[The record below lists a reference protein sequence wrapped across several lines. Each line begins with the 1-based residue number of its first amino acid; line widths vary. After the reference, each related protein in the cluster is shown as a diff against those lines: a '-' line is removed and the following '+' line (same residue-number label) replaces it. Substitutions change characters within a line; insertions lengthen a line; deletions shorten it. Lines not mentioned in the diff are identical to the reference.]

1 MYDGGDLLTTGDDQT
16 IIEYIFH
23 RYEAEALRNLTDSQ
37 ITYRLTWQYGKET
50 DAVWKNSDELTRLYM
65 QSHPTEL
72 TKYAVHRICN
82 MIHCLFDYLPKLTTG
97 AYSDVPMEP
106 KELRSINSGM
116 TNLLNFIP
124 NSVNKIKRDI
134 SFESKISGGDYFDIK
149 VIERVLSNIFNTYTD
164 EHRDLDT
171 DHAKHHFGVKRHEVL
186 NANVYCNFS
195 KLFDLLKKFV
205 LTKLPN
211 VLSCLY
217 NVKSINDN
225 RNVLSILASVASVF
239 MQLRIPLN
247 MHPNKLD
254 RLYEKYIKRLDPT
267 IEAIQVARQY
277 SGFNLLEVV
286 GAEPCI
292 LSGSQYV
299 TDPLTRNNFYHE
311 EPAELSSKTEIKEDS
326 LAERLLVTQ
335 ILACGPLDSYQ

>member
-1 MYDGGDLLTTGDDQT
+1 MYDGGDLLTGDDDLT

-23 RYEAEALRNLTDSQ
+23 RYEAEVLRNLTDSQ
-37 ITYRLTWQYGKET
+37 VTYRLVWQYGKET
-50 DAVWKNSDELTRLYM
+50 DAVWKDSEELTRLYM

-82 MIHCLFDYLPKLTTG
+82 LISCLFEYLPKLTTG
-97 AYSDVPMEP
+97 AFSDVPMDP
-106 KELRSINSGM
+106 KELKSINSCM

-149 VIERVLSNIFNTYTD
+149 VVERILSNIFNTYTD
-164 EHRDLDT
+164 KHRDLDT
-171 DHAKHHFGVKRHEVL
+171 DRAKHKYGVKRHEVL
-186 NANVYCNFS
+186 NASVYCNFS
-195 KLFDLLKKFV
+195 KLFDLLKHFIEA
-205 LTKLPN
+205 KLPN

-247 MHPNKLD
+247 IHPNKLD
-254 RLYEKYIKRLDPT
+254 RLYDKYIKRLYDT
-267 IEAIQVARQY
+267 TEAIQIARQY
-277 SGFNLLEVV
+277 SGFNLLEVI
-286 GAEPCI
+286 GIEPNI

-299 TDPLTRNNFYHE
+299 TEPLTRNDFHHE
-311 EPAELSSKTEIKEDS
+311 EPNRLSAKLEVKEDS
-326 LAERLLVTQ
+326 LAEKFMVTQ
-335 ILACGPLDSYQ
+335 ILACGPIDVYQ